1 MKGLAKRIRNSN
13 QQYFDAGVKAGA
25 QKMCDLFPVALH
37 ESGLIRTPAK
47 AKELM
52 ALVSDLDA
60 EYGIAWKGESESDEA
75 IAKIDYVLK
84 KLCGDA
90 FQPFF
95 ERNDLIL
102 DWWER
107 GGNRGAN

>member
-1 MKGLAKRIRNSN
+1 MPGKLGRTSKERNALLRNQASQLLWYGRIETT
-13 QQYFDAGVKAGA
+13 A
-25 QKMCDLFPVALH
+25 
-37 ESGLIRTPAK
+37 AK

-60 EYGIAWKGESESDEA
+60 EYGVAWQGESESDEA

-90 FQPFF
+90 FQTFF

-107 GGNRGAN
+107 GVKSGTN

>member
-1 MKGLAKRIRNSN
+1 MKGLTKRIRNSN
-13 QQYFDAGVKAGA
+13 QKYFDAGVTAGA
-25 QKMCDLFPVALH
+25 QKMCDLFLVALH
-37 ESGLIRTPAK
+37 ESGFIRTPAK
-47 AKELM
+47 AKEFM
-52 ALVSDLDA
+52 VLVSDLDA
-60 EYGIAWKGESESDEA
+60 EYGVAWQGESESDEA

-107 GGNRGAN
+107 GVKSGTN